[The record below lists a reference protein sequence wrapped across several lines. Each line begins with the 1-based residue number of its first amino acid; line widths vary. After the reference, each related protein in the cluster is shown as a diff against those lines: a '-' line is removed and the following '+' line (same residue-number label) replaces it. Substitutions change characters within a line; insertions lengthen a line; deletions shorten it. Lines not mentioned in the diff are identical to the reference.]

1 MNKVHKINGFVY
13 VTSEEK
19 PKENQYGIGYAIG
32 IKGVGA
38 KFYLFFHDGSSR
50 GKINAICKYA
60 STVILTNDT
69 ALIGVQHLTTQEVD
83 YLNTVDECEV
93 CKEKYSE
100 RFDTDK
106 SPIGNYETWGN
117 RYKLQLPKKNFYC
130 GDEVDYG
137 EQCGSQ
143 CDNCVDVKG
152 VDYGYL
158 PKQETIEEVAN
169 KYSGY
174 HKSYI
179 DKTDVKGSAFLDGY
193 NHALNTLY
201 TAQQVTE
208 YAYYFEKCYAERP
221 MKKPLLPTDY
231 FNQNKK
237 KCKHQNINRVDGL
250 DECLDCGTK
259 NH

>member
-1 MNKVHKINGFVY
+1 MNKVYKINGFVY
-13 VTSEEK
+13 VTSFKDKTESEEWY
-19 PKENQYGIGYAIG
+19 E
-32 IKGVGA
+32 
-38 KFYLFFHDGSSR
+38 FFKR
-50 GKINAICKYA
+50 E
-60 STVILTNDT
+60 VILTNDPN
-69 ALIGVQHLTTQEVD
+69 LNEVQHLTPREVD
-83 YLNTVDECEV
+83 YLNTIDECEV
-93 CKEKYSE
+93 KTENICARCYSNDVDDCWSAKECSDGK
-100 RFDTDK
+100 FDK
-106 SPIGNYETWGN
+106 IK
-117 RYKLQLPKKNFYC
+117 YKLQ
-130 GDEVDYG
+130 
-137 EQCGSQ
+137 
-143 CDNCVDVKG
+143 
-152 VDYGYL
+152 L